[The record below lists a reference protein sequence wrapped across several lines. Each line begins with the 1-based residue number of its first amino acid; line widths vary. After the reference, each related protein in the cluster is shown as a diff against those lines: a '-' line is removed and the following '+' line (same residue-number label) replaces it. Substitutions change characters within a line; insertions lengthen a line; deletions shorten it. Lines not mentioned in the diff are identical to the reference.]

1 MLAVF
6 CGLSAM
12 VGHMWPAWL
21 GFKGGK
27 GVATAAGIV
36 FAMNW
41 MAAGVALGV
50 WILVFASARYV
61 SLASVVAAVSLPV
74 AQHFTGHH
82 FWKRYDFPW
91 IATVFFAVA
100 AFLVIL
106 RHRSNLKRLREGTE
120 PRFTTGKAS

>member
-6 CGLSAM
+6 CGLSSMA
-12 VGHMWPAWL
+12 GHMWPVWL

-27 GVATAAGIV
+27 GVATSAGIV

-41 MAAGVALGV
+41 MAALAAMGV
-50 WILVFASARYV
+50 WIIVFAAARYV

-82 FWKRYDFPW
+82 FWKRHDFPW

-100 AFLVIL
+100 ALLVIV
-106 RHRSNLKRLREGTE
+106 RHRSNLQRLRLGTE
-120 PRFTTGKAS
+120 PRFSTRRA